1 MRYMADAARYIANYT
16 QHSRYTTRNT
26 TRYTTRNTT
35 EMLPGAAFQARTEKM
50 TCIFI
55 SLLESLKALKC
66 CPCQHFGSVA
76 CSVACSVAWT
86 ATQHL
91 VTFTGL
97 EKDSASSPL
106 LLRKPFSEM
115 PVLLCPACAA
125 IWSNLS
131 APGSMNFSMTF
142 EFNVFII

>member
-1 MRYMADAARYIANYT
+1 MRYMADAARYTANYT

-35 EMLPGAAFQARTEKM
+35 EMLPGAAFQARTEKL

-76 CSVACSVAWT
+76 CSVACSVAWDCH
-86 ATQHL
+86 ATLGHFHRL
-91 VTFTGL
+91 RKGFCFL
-97 EKDSASSPL
+97 SPL
-106 LLRKPFSEM
+106 ASEAIFRNARATLPSLCCNMVKPK
-115 PVLLCPACAA
+115 CAR
-125 IWSNLS
+125 L
-131 APGSMNFSMTF
+131 FDF
-142 EFNVFII
+142 LYDL